1 MRMCN
6 VVAFAGGVLAGGIIA
21 LLFAPKKG
29 MELRADIKERMGD
42 MKKRVSEN
50 MCGDSCQCG
59 DNCKCGDDCRC
70 GDSVSVTVE
79 E

>member
-1 MRMCN
+1 MRVCN

-29 MELRADIKERMGD
+29 VELRADIKEKLGD
-42 MKKRVSEN
+42 IKKHVDGA
-50 MCGDSCQCG
+50 MCGE
-59 DNCKCGDDCRC
+59 NCRC
-70 GDSVSVTVE
+70 GENVSVTVE

>member
-6 VVAFAGGVLAGGIIA
+6 YAAFAGGVLLGGFIA

-29 MELRADIKERMGD
+29 TELRADIKEKLGD
-42 MKKRVSEN
+42 VKKHVDETIA
-50 MCGDSCQCG
+50 MCGEA
-59 DNCKCGDDCRC
+59 CKRGGGVD
-70 GDSVSVTVE
+70 VTIE

>member
-29 MELRADIKERMGD
+29 LELRSDIKQKLGD
-42 MKKRVSEN
+42 VKKHVDETIA
-50 MCGDSCQCG
+50 MCGEACHRG
-59 DNCKCGDDCRC
+59 E
-70 GDSVSVTVE
+70 SVNVTVE

>member
-29 MELRADIKERMGD
+29 IELRSDIKQKLGD
-42 MKKRVSEN
+42 VKKHVDETIAMCNEN
-50 MCGDSCQCG
+50 
-59 DNCKCGDDCRC
+59 CRC
-70 GDSVSVTVE
+70 GESVNVTVE